1 MRVFIAQKWHD
12 LFAATL
18 PNSTGLMC
26 RNLELSVGNRKV
38 ECVEKTAVHFTFLCH
53 VDYFGVELILKRRLC
68 IYSIKLLNKQIIP
81 SGQGGHLC
89 LGNIWSFSAAWSDME
104 LPSLEVVSGGKPE
117 SGKDNTL
124 SHLLLAQEGSS
135 SADYFLCYTRLI
147 LVMEWMEHWDTVPWI
162 NCISVVVRGSQ
173 IELVKLPQCSNF
185 IEKDVSAYGS
195 LGPN

>member
-1 MRVFIAQKWHD
+1 
-12 LFAATL
+12 
-18 PNSTGLMC
+18 
-26 RNLELSVGNRKV
+26 
-38 ECVEKTAVHFTFLCH
+38 
-53 VDYFGVELILKRRLC
+53 
-68 IYSIKLLNKQIIP
+68 
-81 SGQGGHLC
+81 
-89 LGNIWSFSAAWSDME
+89 ME

-124 SHLLLAQEGSS
+124 SHLLLAPEGSS

-185 IEKDVSAYGS
+185 IEKMFQLMALWAQMKLSISHCIFTYLFLAVWVVMKWCCKWNVIKRDLGEKCSWDSHIDWNLWQPISYLPIFKVLSGLQKCSSVHKYLWNSCMKAFEGISKSAF
-195 LGPN
+195 